1 MPDIHES
8 TTGPSDSSPH
18 RPPSNASEHL
28 TSTACKIKYS
38 ENEGRKVCASRA
50 IPAHTLLES
59 SPALL
64 FSAEEYEAHG
74 RHTVLDRHSF
84 RWKDGRMALALGL
97 GSLFNRSDTPNV
109 SYSIDT
115 ATESIRFTT
124 VRAVEPDEE
133 LCVRYSQTE
142 EPGSDGNAEL
152 ADGGSD
158 DLATNEA
165 PNHVL
170 QATPGLNEILDDD
183 DLPFTRVKLTSDED
197 DEETAETVRT
207 VQAWAVD
214 IPDPRQI
221 TSALQWHRSSGLDTP
236 TLAHLKRVRKSPI
249 AAHSSILLTASPT
262 APTLPTDTDL
272 PPPYQLPVPRSAAL
286 TPASLALKNTFWPT
300 VFAPRRKGEPEDWTR
315 ARAHWACAAMA
326 RVIQEA
332 HAARAAGELPIASYV
347 PAPPEG
353 PSWPSYLAHDT
364 RVSSVHPL
372 RHAVLN
378 VVRALSDPTA
388 ATASAGAIPSP
399 AAPSPSPSLP
409 ISTLASAAHGPSPSP
424 SPSPTADTAASVAIK
439 NGQHYLLTSRTLFTT
454 HEPCVMCS
462 MALLHSRVKE
472 VFFLIPMER
481 TGGCGGS
488 VCVPRLEGV
497 NHRFAIARWKVG
509 AGEVTADGLEVDGD
523 IDS

>member
-1 MPDIHES
+1 M
-8 TTGPSDSSPH
+8 
-18 RPPSNASEHL
+18 
-28 TSTACKIKYS
+28 
-38 ENEGRKVCASRA
+38 
-50 IPAHTLLES
+50 
-59 SPALL
+59 
-64 FSAEEYEAHG
+64 
-74 RHTVLDRHSF
+74 
-84 RWKDGRMALALGL
+84 
-97 GSLFNRSDTPNV
+97 
-109 SYSIDT
+109 
-115 ATESIRFTT
+115 
-124 VRAVEPDEE
+124 
-133 LCVRYSQTE
+133 
-142 EPGSDGNAEL
+142 
-152 ADGGSD
+152 
-158 DLATNEA
+158 
-165 PNHVL
+165 
-170 QATPGLNEILDDD
+170 
-183 DLPFTRVKLTSDED
+183 
-197 DEETAETVRT
+197 
-207 VQAWAVD
+207 
-214 IPDPRQI
+214 
-221 TSALQWHRSSGLDTP
+221 
-236 TLAHLKRVRKSPI
+236 RKSPI

-262 APTLPTDTDL
+262 VPTLPTDL

-326 RVIQEA
+326 RVVQEA

-347 PAPPEG
+347 PAPPEE

-378 VVRALSDPTA
+378 VVRSLSDP
-388 ATASAGAIPSP
+388 TASAGAIASP
-399 AAPSPSPSLP
+399 AAPSPSLSPSPSPSLP
-409 ISTLASAAHGPSPSP
+409 ISTPASTARGPSPSP
-424 SPSPTADTAASVAIK
+424 SPITAPVAIK

-454 HEPCVMCS
+454 HEPCLMCS

-509 AGEVTADGLEVDGD
+509 AGEVNADGLEVDGD

>member
-1 MPDIHES
+1 MPDTHNS
-8 TTGPSDSSPH
+8 TTASSESSFH
-18 RPPSNASEHL
+18 RPASIAPEHL
-28 TSTACKIKYS
+28 NNTGCIIKYA
-38 ENEGRKVCASRA
+38 EGKGRGVYASRT
-50 IPAHTLLES
+50 IPAYTLLEI

-84 RWKDGRMALALGL
+84 RWKDGKMALALGL
-97 GSLFNRSDTPNV
+97 GSLFNRSDSPNV

-115 ATESIRFTT
+115 TTESIRFTT
-124 VRAVEPDEE
+124 TRAVEPDEE
-133 LCVRYSQTE
+133 LCVRYSHGPSLSSE
-142 EPGSDGNAEL
+142 GPGPDGSAEP
-152 ADGGSD
+152 ADDDRGGLSAA
-158 DLATNEA
+158 LVVGEEA

-170 QATPGLNEILDDD
+170 QATPDPNEILPDD

-207 VQAWAVD
+207 VRAWAVD
-214 IPDPRQI
+214 IPDPRHI
-221 TSALQWHRSSGLDTP
+221 TSALRWHRSSGLDTP
-236 TLAHLKRVRKSPI
+236 TLAHLKRVRKSPT

-262 APTLPTDTDL
+262 APMLPADL

-286 TPASLALKNTFWPT
+286 TPASLALKNALWPT

-326 RVIQEA
+326 RVVQEA
-332 HAARAAGELPIASYV
+332 HAARASGELPIASYV
-347 PAPPEG
+347 PAPPDE
-353 PSWPSYLAHDT
+353 STWPSYLARDT

-378 VVRALSDPTA
+378 VVRALSDPTTAFA
-388 ATASAGAIPSP
+388 AP
-399 AAPSPSPSLP
+399 AAPSPSLSPSP
-409 ISTLASAAHGPSPSP
+409 PASAAPG
-424 SPSPTADTAASVAIK
+424 PSPTAGATTALAAK
-439 NGQHYLLTSRTLFTT
+439 NGQHYLLTSRALFTT

-472 VFFLIPMER
+472 VFFLIPMGR
-481 TGGCGGS
+481 TGGCGGA

-497 NHRFAIARWKVG
+497 NHRFAIGQWKVG
-509 AGEVTADGLEVDGD
+509 AGGVSAHGLEIEED

>member
-1 MPDIHES
+1 MPDIHNS
-8 TTGPSDSSPH
+8 TTGPSESSFH
-18 RPPSNASEHL
+18 RPTFFAPEYLNN
-28 TSTACKIKYS
+28 TGCIIKYA
-38 ENEGRKVCASRA
+38 EGKGRGVYASRT
-50 IPAHTLLES
+50 IPAHTVLEI

-84 RWKDGRMALALGL
+84 MWKDGKMALALGL
-97 GSLFNRSDTPNV
+97 GSLFNRSDSPNV

-124 VRAVEPDEE
+124 TRGVEPDEE
-133 LCVRYSQTE
+133 LCVCHIHGPSLPSE
-142 EPGSDGNAEL
+142 EPGSDGSVEL
-152 ADGGSD
+152 ADSGRRGLSAALLVGKETPD
-158 DLATNEA
+158 
-165 PNHVL
+165 HVL
-170 QATPGLNEILDDD
+170 PDPNEILPDD

-197 DEETAETVRT
+197 DEETTETVRT

-214 IPDPRQI
+214 IPDPRHI
-221 TSALQWHRSSGLDTP
+221 TSALRWHRSSGLDTP
-236 TLAHLKRVRKSPI
+236 TLAHLKRVRKSPT
-249 AAHSSILLTASPT
+249 AAHSSILLTAAPT
-262 APTLPTDTDL
+262 APTLPTDL
-272 PPPYQLPVPRSAAL
+272 PPPYRLPVPRSAAL
-286 TPASLALKNTFWPT
+286 TPASLALKNALWPT

-315 ARAHWACAAMA
+315 ARAHWACTAMA
-326 RVIQEA
+326 RVVQEA

-347 PAPPEG
+347 PAPPEE
-353 PSWPSYLAHDT
+353 PTWPSYLARDT

-378 VVRALSDPTA
+378 VVRALSDPTTTF
-388 ATASAGAIPSP
+388 ATP
-399 AAPSPSPSLP
+399 AASSPSLSPSPP
-409 ISTLASAAHGPSPSP
+409 ASAAPGPSPSP
-424 SPSPTADTAASVAIK
+424 SPTVGAATAVATK
-439 NGQHYLLTSRTLFTT
+439 NGQHYLLTSRALFTT

-481 TGGCGGS
+481 TGGCGGA

-497 NHRFAIARWKVG
+497 NHRFAIGQWKVG
-509 AGEVTADGLEVDGD
+509 AGGVSAHKLEIEED

>member
-1 MPDIHES
+1 MPDIHDS
-8 TTGPSDSSPH
+8 TTNSSRSSFH
-18 RPPSNASEHL
+18 RPASIAPEHL
-28 TSTACKIKYS
+28 NNTGCRIKYS
-38 ENEGRKVCASRA
+38 EGKGRGVYASRA
-50 IPAHTLLES
+50 IPAYTLLEI

-64 FSAEEYEAHG
+64 FSSEEYEAHG

-109 SYSIDT
+109 LYSIDT

-124 VRAVEPDEE
+124 ARAVEPDEE
-133 LCVRYSQTE
+133 LCVHYSHDPNHSSE
-142 EPGSDGNAEL
+142 EPGPDGSAEL
-152 ADGGSD
+152 ADDGCGGLPAALVS
-158 DLATNEA
+158 EA

-170 QATPGLNEILDDD
+170 LATPDPNEILPDD

-214 IPDPRQI
+214 IPDPRHI
-221 TSALQWHRSSGLDTP
+221 TSALRWHRSSGLDTP
-236 TLAHLKRVRKSPI
+236 TLAHLKRVRKSPT
-249 AAHSSILLTASPT
+249 AAHSSILLTATPT
-262 APTLPTDTDL
+262 APTLPTDL

-286 TPASLALKNTFWPT
+286 TPASLALKNALWPT

-326 RVIQEA
+326 RVVQEA
-332 HAARAAGELPIASYV
+332 HAAHAAGELPIASYV
-347 PAPPEG
+347 PAPPEE
-353 PSWPSYLAHDT
+353 PTWPSYLARDS
-364 RVSSVHPL
+364 RISSVHPL

-378 VVRALSDPTA
+378 VVRALSDPTT
-388 ATASAGAIPSP
+388 ATATP
-399 AAPSPSPSLP
+399 AAPSPSLSPSP
-409 ISTLASAAHGPSPSP
+409 PASAAPGPSL
-424 SPSPTADTAASVAIK
+424 SPSPTAEATAAVTAR
-439 NGQHYLLTSRTLFTT
+439 NGRHYLLTSRALFTT

-481 TGGCGGS
+481 TGGCGGA

-497 NHRFAIARWKVG
+497 NHRFAIGRWKVG
-509 AGEVTADGLEVDGD
+509 AGGVSADGLEIEDD
-523 IDS
+523 IDP

>member
-1 MPDIHES
+1 MPDIHDS
-8 TTGPSDSSPH
+8 TTGSSESSSH
-18 RPPSNASEHL
+18 TLASTASEHL
-28 TSTACKIKYS
+28 NDTGCRIRYL
-38 ENEGRKVCASRA
+38 ERGGRKVYASRA
-50 IPAHTLLES
+50 IPAHTLLEN

-84 RWKDGRMALALGL
+84 QWKDGRMALALGL

-109 SYSIDT
+109 SYTIDT

-124 VRAVEPDEE
+124 ARAVELDEE
-133 LCVRYSQTE
+133 LCVRYNHDPSLSSE
-142 EPGSDGNAEL
+142 ELGSNGSVEL
-152 ADGGSD
+152 ADD
-158 DLATNEA
+158 
-165 PNHVL
+165 
-170 QATPGLNEILDDD
+170 ATPDPNEILLDD

-207 VQAWAVD
+207 VHAWAVD

-221 TSALQWHRSSGLDTP
+221 TSTLRYLTHPHPHPLLSSPPLSSQMAQILRP
-236 TLAHLKRVRKSPI
+236 RHANPRAPQARAQIP
-249 AAHSSILLTASPT
+249 HSSTFLHPPHRIPNRTH
-262 APTLPTDTDL
+262 APHRHRP

-286 TPASLALKNTFWPT
+286 TPASLALKNTLWPT

-315 ARAHWACAAMA
+315 ARAHWACAAMT
-326 RVIQEA
+326 RVVQVA

-347 PAPPEG
+347 PAPPEE
-353 PSWPSYLAHDT
+353 PAWPSYLAHDT

-388 ATASAGAIPSP
+388 ASATL
-399 AAPSPSPSLP
+399 AAPSPSLP
-409 ISTLASAAHGPSPSP
+409 IPTPASASHGPGLSP
-424 SPSPTADTAASVAIK
+424 SPSPTAEAAAAVK

-454 HEPCVMCS
+454 HEPCVMCT

-481 TGGCGGS
+481 TGGCGGA

-497 NHRFAIARWKVG
+497 NHRFAIGRWKVG
-509 AGEVTADGLEVDGD
+509 AGGVSADRLEVNGD